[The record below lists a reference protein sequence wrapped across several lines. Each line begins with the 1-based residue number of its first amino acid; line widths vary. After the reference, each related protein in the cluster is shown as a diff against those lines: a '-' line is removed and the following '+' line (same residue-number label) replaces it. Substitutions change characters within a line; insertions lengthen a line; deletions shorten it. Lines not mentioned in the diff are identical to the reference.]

1 MGTVT
6 DTSGAAVAG
15 ATVTVTDVARGI
27 ARPLTADDA
36 GEYNAPNLVPGTYTV
51 RAEFQGFKTVERR
64 NILVEVGTEVRVDLS
79 LPPGDQAQTVT
90 VTEQLPLV
98 DSTNYTLGGAL
109 SNQTINDLPL
119 NGRNY
124 INLVALRPGMEVYP
138 GGGSST
144 RSAHGLRAE
153 DIRYMIDGLGGDET
167 YTGESVLNAPIPA
180 GHHTTY
186 LPSDD
191 IPQFKTE

>member
-1 MGTVT
+1 MVDICNRGSLKKFGQMAALILGLFLSNGHSFAQSNLGRVMGTVT

-51 RAEFQGFKTVERR
+51 RAEFQGFKTVARR

-124 INLVALRPGMEVYP
+124 INLVALRPGMEVYA

-144 RSAHGLRAE
+144 
-153 DIRYMIDGLGGDET
+153 
-167 YTGESVLNAPIPA
+167 
-180 GHHTTY
+180 
-186 LPSDD
+186 PS
-191 IPQFKTE
+191 